1 MNRLDFIKISEW
13 IEPNSKVL
21 DLGCADGALL
31 KYLQSEKMTAGYGI
45 EITPENIEKGI
56 KNKVN
61 IIQMNLEDGLS
72 VFDNQFFDTV
82 ILSQTLQAMVNIEKI
97 MDEMK
102 RVAKNIIVSFPNF
115 GYWKNRLQI
124 LNGKMPKSSDQSQVS
139 LTQSPRPRSPRP
151 GSEHTNCRSR
161 TPSSA
166 LNRTPLAGGPTKNTF
181 IPAKRRSNQALAYT
195 RRANKVCNLLI
206 GSGSSD
212 SINSRGPNKFNNS
225 RSKVTP
231 SGAPISNNHG
241 TSPGD
246 SNFEK

>member
-31 KYLQSEKMTAGYGI
+31 KYLHAEKMTTGYGI
-45 EITPENIEKGI
+45 EITPANIEKGI
-56 KNKVN
+56 KNKIN

-124 LNGKMPKSSDQSQVS
+124 INGKMPKSSD
-139 LTQSPRPRSPRP
+139 LPH
-151 GSEHTNCRSR
+151 EWYN
-161 TPSSA
+161 TPNIH
-166 LNRTPLAGGPTKNTF
+166 LCTVKDFYDLCEKKRLIIEDQLFLTKNQPIKYF
-181 IPAKRRSNQALAYT
+181 SNL
-195 RRANKVCNLLI
+195 RGSI
-206 GSGSSD
+206 G
-212 SINSRGPNKFNNS
+212 IFKL
-225 RSKVTP
+225 SK
-231 SGAPISNNHG
+231 
-241 TSPGD
+241 
-246 SNFEK
+246 

>member
-31 KYLQSEKMTAGYGI
+31 KYLQAEKMTTSYGI
-45 EITPENIEKGI
+45 EITPANIEKGI
-56 KNKVN
+56 KNKIN

-82 ILSQTLQAMVNIEKI
+82 ILSQTLQAIVNIEKI

-124 LNGKMPKSSDQSQVS
+124 INGKMPKSSDLPHEWYNTPNIHLCTVKDFYDLCEKKRLIIEDQLF
-139 LTQSPRPRSPRP
+139 LTENQPIKYFSNLR
-151 GSEHTNCRSR
+151 GS
-161 TPSSA
+161 
-166 LNRTPLAGGPTKNTF
+166 
-181 IPAKRRSNQALAYT
+181 
-195 RRANKVCNLLI
+195 I
-206 GSGSSD
+206 G
-212 SINSRGPNKFNNS
+212 IFKL
-225 RSKVTP
+225 SK
-231 SGAPISNNHG
+231 
-241 TSPGD
+241 
-246 SNFEK
+246 

>member
-31 KYLQSEKMTAGYGI
+31 KYLQSKKMTAGYGI

-124 LNGKMPKSSDQSQVS
+124 LNGKMPKSSDLPHEWYNTPNIHLCTVKDFYDLCEKKRLIIEDQLF
-139 LTQSPRPRSPRP
+139 LTENQPIKYFSNLR
-151 GSEHTNCRSR
+151 GS
-161 TPSSA
+161 
-166 LNRTPLAGGPTKNTF
+166 
-181 IPAKRRSNQALAYT
+181 
-195 RRANKVCNLLI
+195 I
-206 GSGSSD
+206 G
-212 SINSRGPNKFNNS
+212 IFKL
-225 RSKVTP
+225 SK
-231 SGAPISNNHG
+231 
-241 TSPGD
+241 
-246 SNFEK
+246 

>member
-31 KYLQSEKMTAGYGI
+31 KYLQSKKMTAGYGI

-56 KNKVN
+56 KNKIN

-72 VFDNQFFDTV
+72 VFDNQFFDTI

-124 LNGKMPKSSDQSQVS
+124 LNGKMPKSSDLPHEWYNTPNIHLCTVKDFYDLCEKKRLIIEDQLF
-139 LTQSPRPRSPRP
+139 LTENQPIKYFSNLR
-151 GSEHTNCRSR
+151 GS
-161 TPSSA
+161 
-166 LNRTPLAGGPTKNTF
+166 
-181 IPAKRRSNQALAYT
+181 
-195 RRANKVCNLLI
+195 I
-206 GSGSSD
+206 G
-212 SINSRGPNKFNNS
+212 IFKL
-225 RSKVTP
+225 SK
-231 SGAPISNNHG
+231 
-241 TSPGD
+241 
-246 SNFEK
+246 

>member
-31 KYLQSEKMTAGYGI
+31 KYLQAEKMTSGYGI

-56 KNKVN
+56 KNKIN

-124 LNGKMPKSSDQSQVS
+124 LNGKMPKSSD
-139 LTQSPRPRSPRP
+139 LPY
-151 GSEHTNCRSR
+151 EWYN
-161 TPSSA
+161 TPNIH
-166 LNRTPLAGGPTKNTF
+166 LCTVKDFYDLCEKKRLIIEDQLFLTKNQPIKYF
-181 IPAKRRSNQALAYT
+181 SNL
-195 RRANKVCNLLI
+195 RGSI
-206 GSGSSD
+206 G
-212 SINSRGPNKFNNS
+212 IFRL
-225 RSKVTP
+225 SK
-231 SGAPISNNHG
+231 
-241 TSPGD
+241 
-246 SNFEK
+246 

>member
-31 KYLQSEKMTAGYGI
+31 KYLQAEKMTTGYGI
-45 EITPENIEKGI
+45 EITPANIEKGI
-56 KNKVN
+56 KNKIN

-82 ILSQTLQAMVNIEKI
+82 ILSQTLQAIVNIEKI

-124 LNGKMPKSSDQSQVS
+124 LNGKMPKSSDLPHEWYNTPNIHLCTVKDFYDLCEKKRLIIEDQLFLSENQPIKYFS
-139 LTQSPRPRSPRP
+139 NLR
-151 GSEHTNCRSR
+151 GS
-161 TPSSA
+161 
-166 LNRTPLAGGPTKNTF
+166 
-181 IPAKRRSNQALAYT
+181 
-195 RRANKVCNLLI
+195 I
-206 GSGSSD
+206 G
-212 SINSRGPNKFNNS
+212 IFKL
-225 RSKVTP
+225 SK
-231 SGAPISNNHG
+231 
-241 TSPGD
+241 
-246 SNFEK
+246 

>member
-31 KYLQSEKMTAGYGI
+31 KYLQAEKMAAGYGI

-56 KNKVN
+56 KNKIN

-97 MDEMK
+97 VDEMK

-124 LNGKMPKSSDQSQVS
+124 LNGKMPKSSDLPHEWYNTPNIHLCTVKDFYDLCEKKRLIIEDQLF
-139 LTQSPRPRSPRP
+139 LTENQPIKYFSNLR
-151 GSEHTNCRSR
+151 GS
-161 TPSSA
+161 
-166 LNRTPLAGGPTKNTF
+166 
-181 IPAKRRSNQALAYT
+181 
-195 RRANKVCNLLI
+195 I
-206 GSGSSD
+206 G
-212 SINSRGPNKFNNS
+212 IFKL
-225 RSKVTP
+225 SK
-231 SGAPISNNHG
+231 
-241 TSPGD
+241 
-246 SNFEK
+246 

>member
-31 KYLQSEKMTAGYGI
+31 KYLHAEKMIAGYGI
-45 EITPENIEKGI
+45 EIIPENIEKGI

-102 RVAKNIIVSFPNF
+102 RVAKNMIVSFPNF

-124 LNGKMPKSSDQSQVS
+124 LNGKMPKSSDLPHEWYNTPNIHLCTVKDFYDLCEKKRLIIEDQLF
-139 LTQSPRPRSPRP
+139 LTENQPIKNFYNLR
-151 GSEHTNCRSR
+151 GS
-161 TPSSA
+161 
-166 LNRTPLAGGPTKNTF
+166 
-181 IPAKRRSNQALAYT
+181 
-195 RRANKVCNLLI
+195 I
-206 GSGSSD
+206 G
-212 SINSRGPNKFNNS
+212 IFKL
-225 RSKVTP
+225 SK
-231 SGAPISNNHG
+231 
-241 TSPGD
+241 
-246 SNFEK
+246 

>member
-13 IEPNSKVL
+13 IKPNSKVL

-31 KYLQSEKMTAGYGI
+31 KYLHAEKMIAGYGI
-45 EITPENIEKGI
+45 EIIPENIEKGI
-56 KNKVN
+56 KNKIN

-124 LNGKMPKSSDQSQVS
+124 LNGKMPKSSD
-139 LTQSPRPRSPRP
+139 LPH
-151 GSEHTNCRSR
+151 EWYN
-161 TPSSA
+161 TPNINMCSIKDFFNFCNDRNINLYKSIALQNLESSNIDKVN
-166 LNRTPLAGGPTKNTF
+166 LGFKNLSAVLGIF
-181 IPAKRRSNQALAYT
+181 
-195 RRANKVCNLLI
+195 LI
-206 GSGSSD
+206 
-212 SINSRGPNKFNNS
+212 
-225 RSKVTP
+225 
-231 SGAPISNNHG
+231 
-241 TSPGD
+241 
-246 SNFEK
+246 EK

>member
-31 KYLQSEKMTAGYGI
+31 KYLQAEKMTTGYGI
-45 EITPENIEKGI
+45 EITPANIEKGI
-56 KNKVN
+56 KNKIN

-102 RVAKNIIVSFPNF
+102 RVAINIIVSFPNF

-124 LNGKMPKSSDQSQVS
+124 LNGKMPKSSDLPHEWYNTPNIHLCTVKDFYDLCEKKRLIIEDQLF
-139 LTQSPRPRSPRP
+139 LT
-151 GSEHTNCRSR
+151 E
-161 TPSSA
+161 
-166 LNRTPLAGGPTKNTF
+166 
-181 IPAKRRSNQALAYT
+181 NQ
-195 RRANKVCNLLI
+195 
-206 GSGSSD
+206 
-212 SINSRGPNKFNNS
+212 
-225 RSKVTP
+225 
-231 SGAPISNNHG
+231 PIKYF
-241 TSPGD
+241 
-246 SNFEK
+246 SNFRGSIGIFKLSK